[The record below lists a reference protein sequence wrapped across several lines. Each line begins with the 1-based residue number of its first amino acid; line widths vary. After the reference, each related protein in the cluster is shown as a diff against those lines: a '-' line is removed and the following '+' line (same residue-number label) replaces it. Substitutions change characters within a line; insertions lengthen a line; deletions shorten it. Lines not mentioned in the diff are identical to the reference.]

1 MNMSQ
6 RRQSTLRNQA
16 RRGGGADQVKSLTDT
31 AYAILKRRIIR
42 CEMPPGLHIT
52 ESQLVSEINIGKTP
66 VREALARLAQE
77 GLVRSYPRYGYVV
90 APITLGDVKEL
101 FGLRLIVEPAA
112 VELAAGR
119 VDVAQLRQLD
129 HLCAVADLS
138 RGNHES
144 LDEHLHANR
153 ELHAIIARA
162 SGNQRL
168 AELIEK
174 LHDESE
180 RMLHLSL
187 LFRPRREE
195 ILHEHRALIDALAAG
210 DAASA
215 RQHMIEQ
222 IRAAE
227 ANVLDALLSS
237 PSVLSAQVAL
247 PKLTVTAPPSPNG
260 PPGRSS

>member
-1 MNMSQ
+1 
-6 RRQSTLRNQA
+6 
-16 RRGGGADQVKSLTDT
+16 
-31 AYAILKRRIIR
+31 
-42 CEMPPGLHIT
+42 
-52 ESQLVSEINIGKTP
+52 
-66 VREALARLAQE
+66 
-77 GLVRSYPRYGYVV
+77 
-90 APITLGDVKEL
+90 
-101 FGLRLIVEPAA
+101 
-112 VELAAGR
+112 
-119 VDVAQLRQLD
+119 
-129 HLCAVADLS
+129 
-138 RGNHES
+138 
-144 LDEHLHANR
+144 
-153 ELHAIIARA
+153 
-162 SGNQRL
+162 
-168 AELIEK
+168 
-174 LHDESE
+174 
-180 RMLHLSL
+180 MLHLSL